1 MNTTETISPL
11 HERMLAAAGERTY
24 RRIGE
29 ITATHPETV
38 RRYLQGQ
45 SPSVEFISAM
55 CGALGINGQ
64 WVLTGEGAMRV
75 ADATTHA
82 LQHADPGEILAA
94 IAGTLDRLGERI
106 DRLELFVQRL
116 EVRVRGQKQ
125 PVDTD
130 QPGKE
135 SDGQE
140 IIDRGNE
147 AASRAGSIGRALAER
162 PRSDVG

>member
-1 MNTTETISPL
+1 MNTTQTESPL
-11 HERMLAAAGERTY
+11 HERMLAAVGERTY

-29 ITATHPETV
+29 ITGTHPETV

-45 SPSVEFISAM
+45 SPSVEFISSM
-55 CGALGINGQ
+55 CTALGINGQ
-64 WVLTGEGAMRV
+64 WMLTGEGAMRV

-106 DRLELFVQRL
+106 DRLELFVQQL
-116 EVRVRGQKQ
+116 EIRVRGQN
-125 PVDTD
+125 PA
-130 QPGKE
+130 GKAC
-135 SDGQE
+135 DGQE
-140 IIDRGNE
+140 IIDRGGE
-147 AASRAGSIGRALAER
+147 AISRAGSIGRALAQR